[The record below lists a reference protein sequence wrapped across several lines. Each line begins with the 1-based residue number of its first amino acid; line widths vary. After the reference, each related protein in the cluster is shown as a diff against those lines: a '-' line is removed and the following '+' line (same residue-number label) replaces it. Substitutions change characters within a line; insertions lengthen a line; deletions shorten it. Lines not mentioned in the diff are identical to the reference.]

1 MYTLSLML
9 MFYVKLF
16 MKYGK
21 ASFLFSM
28 AAILNI
34 AKNGGSI
41 KIPGCFH
48 QNSEIVWHGGHLC
61 QMSCFCPYV
70 KMYYIKSPHYCS
82 FAITVFRHVVFGH
95 LGFLIPGCVH
105 LRATLGIL
113 SLGILG
119 TCPSQLNL
127 QRLISRTSLLQPI
140 FLWSFTLYIL
150 LGQNIQQIFSERH
163 RSLPCPL

>member
-21 ASFLFSM
+21 ANFLFSM

-41 KIPGCFH
+41 KISGCFH

-61 QMSCFCPYV
+61 QISCFCPEV
-70 KMYYIKSPHYCS
+70 RIYYIKSH
-82 FAITVFRHVVFGH
+82 IHNGH
-95 LGFLIPGCVH
+95 FNIIRSHDNLVSSTKL
-105 LRATLGIL
+105 LSTLDAD
-113 SLGILG
+113 
-119 TCPSQLNL
+119 
-127 QRLISRTSLLQPI
+127 
-140 FLWSFTLYIL
+140 
-150 LGQNIQQIFSERH
+150 
-163 RSLPCPL
+163 